1 MPVTLH
7 SVETTNKGWIIT
19 LKADLEPSL
28 NQDTLKS
35 MEDWEVTFQEDYIYL
50 KGYFDLS
57 EPWEDIALEEIQ
69 KAAIREV
76 EWKLRFLK

>member
-1 MPVTLH
+1 
-7 SVETTNKGWIIT
+7 
-19 LKADLEPSL
+19 
-28 NQDTLKS
+28 